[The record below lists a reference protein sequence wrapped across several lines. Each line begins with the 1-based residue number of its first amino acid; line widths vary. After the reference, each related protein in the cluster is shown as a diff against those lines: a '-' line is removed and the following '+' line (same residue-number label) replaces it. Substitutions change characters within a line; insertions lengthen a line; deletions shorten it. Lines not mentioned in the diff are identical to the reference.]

1 MADTTGSVGAPLY
14 AFNIEELYDYDLPN
28 IRRPSEALTAAA
40 QPMRLS
46 MAPSSKKAVDVTD
59 AAAPETEE
67 EATGEAR
74 LTNGDEAANF
84 FARNGN
90 HTPVKFVYLNRART
104 GDEFRPYD
112 LAVVSREQTD
122 PEYFTM
128 SACGVVHVFSAEQK
142 HPSEFIQLSTWM
154 QQSTYFNVLTSIR
167 FFKHYLAAKIF
178 RLWRANVRYKLYVA
192 QRNKLVKRLF
202 LGKPA
207 FCSTL
212 LEINALCYELHTSDK
227 TRLTATVSPNFMAIG
242 ARRSSAVLPRAP
254 SPPPAPSL
262 GPLVCSLGRSP
273 TPRPVLSQTTSLK
286 SSSSSAST
294 LQRPSSRL
302 STSSRRSSRR
312 CART

>member
-1 MADTTGSVGAPLY
+1 MADGSQGAPLY

-28 IRRPSEALTAAA
+28 IRRPSESLTAAA
-40 QPMRLS
+40 QGR
-46 MAPSSKKAVDVTD
+46 SSFSRSAGSSRKAAVDVSD
-59 AAAPETEE
+59 AAAPAADATE

-154 QQSTYFNVLTSIR
+154 QQSTFFNVLTSIR

-192 QRNKLVKRLF
+192 QRNKLCKRLF
-202 LGKPA
+202 LAKV
-207 FCSTL
+207 
-212 LEINALCYELHTSDK
+212 
-227 TRLTATVSPNFMAIG
+227 R
-242 ARRSSAVLPRAP
+242 ARRAIARP
-254 SPPPAPSL
+254 SPWDFSL
-262 GPLVCSLGRSP
+262 SPLSPVRAQSHVLAAGPRS
-273 TPRPVLSQTTSLK
+273 
-286 SSSSSAST
+286 
-294 LQRPSSRL
+294 
-302 STSSRRSSRR
+302 SSRRRRSR
-312 CART
+312 